1 MKTINKKQKKQS
13 VKTTDSFLFESYKLN
28 LQPNIKKIQEENKIS
43 VENNKE
49 TILEM
54 LKKETGSSESNY
66 LIYTAMAKC
75 RIEIP
80 GLYYEKLRE
89 LKLKSS
95 SENKN
100 NLSILIDEKKINHL
114 SEQIRKFEEEIL
126 PPSERKL
133 INLIENHIIPSRL
146 WSLLKNFIIY
156 GDFGDKFNISN
167 CTSFKYQNLSTGQ
180 DEENKQWYVEIK
192 LFGDTAK
199 KEILDNWPLINSLQK
214 RLLDYRSS
222 KSKLRSPIYD
232 KIAEKISKD
241 DSPEDIIDDLDD
253 LGSKDMSKV
262 KNYSKKLKKLKIQK
276 YRRNKF
282 YNLKEEHKI

>member
-66 LIYTAMAKC
+66 LIYIAMAKC

-95 SENKN
+95 SEDKN
-100 NLSILIDEKKINHL
+100 NLSILIDEKK
-114 SEQIRKFEEEIL
+114 
-126 PPSERKL
+126 
-133 INLIENHIIPSRL
+133 
-146 WSLLKNFIIY
+146 
-156 GDFGDKFNISN
+156 
-167 CTSFKYQNLSTGQ
+167 
-180 DEENKQWYVEIK
+180 
-192 LFGDTAK
+192 
-199 KEILDNWPLINSLQK
+199 
-214 RLLDYRSS
+214 
-222 KSKLRSPIYD
+222 
-232 KIAEKISKD
+232 
-241 DSPEDIIDDLDD
+241 
-253 LGSKDMSKV
+253 
-262 KNYSKKLKKLKIQK
+262 
-276 YRRNKF
+276 
-282 YNLKEEHKI
+282 